1 MTGRQSS
8 DSSLKQNGTKF
19 GQKKLRLVD
28 DAFVEIGGPIITAAR
43 KESQK

>member
-19 GQKKLRLVD
+19 GQKLVD